1 MGVSSSI
8 QEAHGHASAASI
20 VAEAEAAIP
29 AQGHAPEAF
38 LSRSHGFLPVQPP
51 LLALPPSHRV
61 WDEAAAMLPELN
73 STQRI
78 RDVLDRLPLLP
89 ANAASLDPG
98 YLWRAGLMLGYL
110 AHAHWNFSSTRVP
123 LPSCIVVPW
132 TEVNR
137 RLGRAHPGLSMVD
150 YCCYNWRLLDAA
162 GARSVEN
169 MGLLVAWFNNE
180 AERVFMA
187 AATEMHA
194 RSGTLVDAAANLQDA
209 VARHDVG
216 AAKLELLRVTG
227 FVHDITFKSLL
238 KIDPNPYSR
247 TFTDPL
253 VWTKAWVVY
262 TGTVNDH
269 ERGLGGSGTPII
281 ELLDAMFER
290 SVHATSVA
298 HETLRLRDW
307 MPSYPKRFIDS
318 FRRTSIA
325 KFIAEAGDGELAG
338 IYDGALDAY
347 AGKRSF
353 LSVHR
358 LKVYGFMELG
368 FKAGRTETNS
378 GFSGEEASRA
388 WDELDDTLEATR
400 RERHVGKPNHCP
412 VATRTALVKAADSR
426 TSPVSQVVLDIAG
439 QGMRYIPG
447 DRLGVFP
454 QNSAGLVDRTLAAL
468 RATDEASVRLTSA
481 WRDALAPILGEA
493 PGAVP
498 LRTFLAYAKLRPLG
512 RPVGKA
518 LLRLSACRRLHELLE
533 HRREDQ
539 VELWDALEMLADDN
553 YDVRRL
559 WKAAPWEVEN
569 IARIVPPES
578 FRIYSISSMPESRDG
593 EYCPR
598 ELHLTV
604 GRLSFE
610 SQPAAGRPA
619 MAREGTASGYLVRGE
634 ATADRPPRI
643 PVRVF
648 RPGHFQLPEDP
659 ATPIVMFA
667 GGTGISPF
675 RGFLQARAADRRSG
689 PAWLFVGTRTF
700 SDLPYMGELRGW
712 VAGGHLE
719 LRVAFSREP
728 KRLRNERGDF
738 VAVPGPSGYVDALL
752 EDEADSAAI
761 WRLLNSRDNGGAEG
775 CFYICGQASFAH
787 TVIKGLKRVIAQH
800 LPDTGG
806 DRGAATEQ
814 LFRRL
819 VAHGRLMQDVFTTF
833 APSDARTAERFERF
847 DASEVVEHNNAER
860 GYWIIIRGNV
870 YDMTEF
876 MYLHPGGER
885 LLVSTAGMDGTA
897 SYEKAEHHLDSG
909 VHALLDLYKIGSIRR
924 LDFRDV
930 WDIAVEPNG
939 DPPLL
944 CLDLHELYRRWIRA
958 LYRVV
963 ELENSL
969 HNNLS
974 LRHRALVEAEAPETM
989 SKLKARVLLESHD
1002 VFYRGGFREVLGV
1015 RLQTLWNGA
1024 LGICDHATR
1033 ITKLPDAITAALSS
1047 EQARRAE
1054 ARTAAMWPRL
1064 KELSAHPADDPAG
1077 WSQFE
1082 RDLESIGQ
1090 ADLGFVAGMKAAL
1103 RDGLVAFEQHEHRL
1117 PELGRDALIGA
1128 LEHVPPFVERYYSEL
1143 LRDEA

>member
-1 MGVSSSI
+1 MDVSSST
-8 QEAHGHASAASI
+8 QEAHGHASAAAI
-20 VAEAEAAIP
+20 VAEAEASLP
-29 AQGHAPEAF
+29 ARGHAPEAF
-38 LSRSHGFLPVQPP
+38 LSRSHGFLPIQPP

-73 STQRI
+73 STQRT

-89 ANAASLDPG
+89 ADVASLEPG

-110 AHAHWNFSSTRVP
+110 AHAHGNFSTTRVP
-123 LPSCIVVPW
+123 LPSCIAVPW

-150 YCCYNWRLLDAA
+150 YCCYNWRLLDVA

-169 MGLLVAWFNNE
+169 MGLLVAWCNNE
-180 AERVFMA
+180 AERVFMT

-209 VARHDVG
+209 VTRHDVG
-216 AAKLELLRVTG
+216 AAKVELLRVTG
-227 FVHDITFKSLL
+227 YVHDITFKSML

-253 VWTKAWVVY
+253 VWTKAWVPY
-262 TGTVNDH
+262 TATINDH

-298 HETLRLRDW
+298 HETLRFREW

-318 FRRTSIA
+318 FRRISIV
-325 KFIAEAGDGELAG
+325 KFIAEAGDAELAG

-347 AGKRSF
+347 AGRRSF

-378 GFSGEEASRA
+378 GFSGQEADRA
-388 WDELDDTLEATR
+388 WDELDDTLDATR
-400 RERHVGKPNHCP
+400 RERHAGKPHHCP
-412 VATRTALVKAADSR
+412 VATRTALVKAADSQ
-426 TSPVSQVVLDIAG
+426 TSPITKVILDIAG
-439 QGMRYIPG
+439 QGIRYVPG

-454 QNSAGLVDRTLAAL
+454 QNSVGLVDRTLAAL
-468 RATDEASVRLTSA
+468 RATDDASVRLTSA
-481 WRDALAPILGEA
+481 WRDALAPILREA
-493 PGAVP
+493 PGVVP

-512 RPVGKA
+512 RVVGKA
-518 LLRLSACRRLHELLE
+518 LLHLSACRRLHELLE
-533 HRREDQ
+533 QRREDQ
-539 VELWDALEMLADDN
+539 VELWDALELLAGDN

-559 WKAAPWEVEN
+559 WKAAPWEAES
-569 IARIVPPES
+569 IARIVPPEN
-578 FRIYSISSMPESRDG
+578 FRIYSISSTPEAHGG
-593 EYCPR
+593 EHCPR

-619 MAREGTASGYLVRGE
+619 MVREGTASGYLVRGE
-634 ATADRPPRI
+634 AAVEQPTRI

-689 PAWLFVGTRTF
+689 PAWLFIGTRTF
-700 SDLPYMGELRGW
+700 SDLPYTGELREW
-712 VAGGHLE
+712 VAGGQLE

-738 VAVPGPSGYVDALL
+738 VAVPGASGYVDALL
-752 EDEADSAAI
+752 EDDADSAAI
-761 WRLLNSRDNGGAEG
+761 WRLLNGRDAGGAEG

-787 TVIKGLKRVIAQH
+787 TVIKALKQVIAH
-800 LPDTGG
+800 HVPDAGG
-806 DRGAATEQ
+806 DRGAITEQ
-814 LFRRL
+814 LFRQL
-819 VAHGRLMQDVFTTF
+819 VARGRLMLDVFTTF
-833 APSDARTAERFERF
+833 APSGARTAERFERF
-847 DASEVVEHNNAER
+847 DASEVVEHNNPDR

-930 WDIAVEPNG
+930 WNIAVEPNG

-944 CLDLHELYRRWIRA
+944 SLDLHEFYRRWIRA

-963 ELENSL
+963 EIENSL

-974 LRHRALVEAEAPETM
+974 LRHCPLVEAEAPEAM

-1002 VFYRGGFREVLGV
+1002 VFHRGGFREVLAI

-1024 LGICDHATR
+1024 LGICDHATS
-1033 ITKLPDAITAALSS
+1033 ITKLPDAIAAALSS
-1047 EQARRAE
+1047 ERARRAE
-1054 ARTAAMWPRL
+1054 AWTAKMWTRL
-1064 KELSAHPADDPAG
+1064 KELSADAAEDPAG
-1077 WSQFE
+1077 WSRFE
-1082 RDLESIGQ
+1082 HDLERIAK
-1090 ADLGFVAGMKAAL
+1090 ADLGFIAGMKAAL

-1128 LEHVPPFVERYYSEL
+1128 LERVPPLVERYHGEL
-1143 LRDEA
+1143 LHDDA